1 MAALDKTLAGIVME
15 FKIMKTAYRNVFATH
30 VSGLEISS
38 LIRFAVLSYCHAN
51 LT

>member
-1 MAALDKTLAGIVME
+1 MTALDKTLAGIVME
-15 FKIMKTAYRNVFATH
+15 LRIMKTACRDVFATH